1 MFGLLE
7 TLVRQSGLG
16 ALVATHNLD
25 LADRMDRIL
34 RLENGTLYEGAVA
47 A

>member
-1 MFGLLE
+1 VFGLLE

-25 LADRMDRIL
+25 MANRMDRIL
-34 RLENGTLYEGAVA
+34 RLENGALHEGTA
-47 A
+47 AA